1 MLQFIILVAIIVTKG
16 DDSMIKNKNVVNIS
30 RIKGR
35 MAEKGIS
42 GVLMAEKLGL
52 SLTGFYKKMN
62 KKSQFTSNEIGEIAI
77 VLNTTPNFFYDDCY
91 DNSNKGFYFH
101 AEMFLKLTNDLSYK
115 QIGLL
120 VNLFETKFFDPN
132 QLDNKLSELEQKSEN
147 AVIDVFNKM
156 VSGGFIHD

>member
-1 MLQFIILVAIIVTKG
+1 M
-16 DDSMIKNKNVVNIS
+16 MIKNKNVVNIS

-77 VLNTTPNFFYDDCY
+77 VLNTTPNFFYDVCY
-91 DNSNKGFYFH
+91 DNSNEGFYIH
-101 AEMFLKLTNDLSYK
+101 VKKYKNITRNLTKDQK
-115 QIGLL
+115 GMLL
-120 VNLFETKFFDPN
+120 ILIETKFFEPE
-132 QLDNKLSELEQKSEN
+132 QLESKIKESVAHYEN
-147 AVIDVFNKM
+147 VVIDVFREMEKE
-156 VSGGFIHD
+156 GIIHA